1 MNQDIP
7 NNPYRFESA
16 NPNAFEPTG
25 DGKLKPF
32 TKAVFIIHL
41 IFGAL
46 GTIGAIFGAISILL
60 LPQLLKL
67 IDEPGVEDQI
77 NLNPFPGAYV
87 LMIVMMIISGV
98 LSIAMLWGGISG
110 LKKKLSGLSLIK
122 GVSAVMI
129 LYKMLELPYNVVV
142 QYFSFQVQKQN
153 QQKQLEANPN
163 VPDIGAFLDVVLYVS
178 IGIGV
183 LFSIG
188 LMIFYA
194 LCYMHLSKADVRAN
208 FR

>member
-7 NNPYRFESA
+7 NNPYRFESG
-16 NPNAFEPTG
+16 NPNAYEPTG

-46 GTIGAIFGAISILL
+46 GTIGALFGVISIAL
-60 LPQLLKL
+60 LPKIQELMN
-67 IDEPGVEDQI
+67 EAGVKEEI
-77 NLNPFPGAYV
+77 NLNPFPGAYI

-98 LSIAMLWGGISG
+98 LSITMLWGGISG
-110 LKKKLSGLSLIK
+110 LNKKLTGLNLIK

-129 LYKMLELPYNVVV
+129 LYKLLEIPYNVVV
-142 QYFSFQVQKQN
+142 QYFSFQAQKLN
-153 QQKQLEANPN
+153 QQQQMANNPN
-163 VPDIGAFLDVVLYVS
+163 APDIGAFLDVVFYVS
-178 IGIGV
+178 IGFGV
-183 LFSIG
+183 LIAIG

-194 LCYMHLSKADVRAN
+194 LCYMHLSKA
-208 FR
+208 

>member
-7 NNPYRFESA
+7 NNPYRFESG
-16 NPNAFEPTG
+16 NPNAYEPTG

-41 IFGAL
+41 IFGIL
-46 GTIGAIFGAISILL
+46 GTIGALFGAISIVL
-60 LPQLLKL
+60 LPKL
-67 IDEPGVEDQI
+67 QEMMNEAGVDEQI

-87 LMIVMMIISGV
+87 LMIAMMIISGV

-129 LYKMLELPYNVVV
+129 LYKLLELPYNIVA
-142 QYFSFQVQKQN
+142 QYYNFQAQKEN
-153 QQKQLEANPN
+153 QLKQMANNPN
-163 VPDIGAFLDVVLYVS
+163 TPDMGAFLDVILYVS
-178 IGIGV
+178 IGFGV
-183 LFSIG
+183 LISIG

-194 LCYMHLSKADVRAN
+194 LCYLHLNKAEVRAN

>member
-1 MNQDIP
+1 
-7 NNPYRFESA
+7 
-16 NPNAFEPTG
+16 
-25 DGKLKPF
+25 
-32 TKAVFIIHL
+32 VFIIHL

-46 GTIGAIFGAISILL
+46 GTIGGLLGVISIAL
-60 LPQLLKL
+60 LPKL
-67 IDEPGVEDQI
+67 QEMMNEAGAKEEI
-77 NLNPFPGAYV
+77 NLNPFPGAYI

-110 LKKKLSGLSLIK
+110 LNKKLTGLNLIK

-142 QYFSFQVQKQN
+142 QYFSFQAQKLN
-153 QQKQLEANPN
+153 QQQQMANNPN
-163 VPDIGAFLDVVLYVS
+163 TPDIGTFLDVVFYVS
-178 IGIGV
+178 IGFGV
-183 LFSIG
+183 LIAIG

-194 LCYMHLSKADVRAN
+194 LCFMHLGKAEVRAN

>member
-1 MNQDIP
+1 MSQDIT
-7 NNPYRFESA
+7 NNPYRFESG
-16 NPNAFEPTG
+16 NPNVFEPTG

-32 TKAVFIIHL
+32 TKAIFIIHL

-46 GTIGAIFGAISILL
+46 GTVGAIFGAISIVLM
-60 LPQLLKL
+60 PKL
-67 IDEPGVEDQI
+67 QEMMNEAGVEEEI

-110 LKKKLSGLSLIK
+110 LNKKLTGLNLIK

-153 QQKQLEANPN
+153 QQKQLENNPSA
-163 VPDIGAFLDVVLYVS
+163 PDIGAFLDVVLYVS
-178 IGIGV
+178 IGMGV
-183 LFSIG
+183 LIAIG

-194 LCYMHLSKADVRAN
+194 LCYMHLSKAEVRAN

>member
-7 NNPYRFESA
+7 NNPYRFESG
-16 NPNAFEPTG
+16 NPNAYEPTG

-46 GTIGAIFGAISILL
+46 GTIGALFGVISIAL
-60 LPQLLKL
+60 LPKIQELMN
-67 IDEPGVEDQI
+67 EAGVKEEI
-77 NLNPFPGAYV
+77 NLNPFPGAYI

-98 LSIAMLWGGISG
+98 LSITMLWGGISG
-110 LKKKLSGLSLIK
+110 LNKKLTGLNLIK

-129 LYKMLELPYNVVV
+129 LYKLLEIPYNVVV
-142 QYFSFQVQKQN
+142 QYFSFQAQKLN
-153 QQKQLEANPN
+153 QQQQMANNPN
-163 VPDIGAFLDVVLYVS
+163 APDIGAFLDVVFYVS
-178 IGIGV
+178 IGFGV
-183 LFSIG
+183 LIAIG

-194 LCYMHLSKADVRAN
+194 LCYMHLSKAEVRAN